1 MAIIGSVFAMFGRF
15 AGRLL
20 NAVLGWATLLLFG
33 KVSGSK
39 QTVLLL
45 VALGSLLW
53 VVTVFGILIPDIG
66 TFALA
71 FVPVPDFIDEDW
83 VRLRDARAGHR
94 HPAVIGAAAHV
105 SHGGERRPQR
115 GGLVIGVASRLP
127 VHVRPRAH
135 DRGARRC
142 RALPQG
148 A

>member
-53 VVTVFGILIPDIG
+53 VVTVFVNRATGVKPADPLMADIG
-66 TFALA
+66 GDG
-71 FVPVPDFIDEDW
+71 PKN
-83 VRLRDARAGHR
+83 
-94 HPAVIGAAAHV
+94 
-105 SHGGERRPQR
+105 
-115 GGLVIGVASRLP
+115 
-127 VHVRPRAH
+127 
-135 DRGARRC
+135 
-142 RALPQG
+142 
-148 A
+148 